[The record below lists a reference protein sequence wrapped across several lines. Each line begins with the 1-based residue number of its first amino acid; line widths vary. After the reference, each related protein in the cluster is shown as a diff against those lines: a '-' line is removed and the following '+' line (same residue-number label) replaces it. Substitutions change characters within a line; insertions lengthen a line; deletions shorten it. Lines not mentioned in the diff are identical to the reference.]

1 MQLSYKYRILPTP
14 TQAAALTTMLGDFCD
29 LYNAELEQRINA
41 YRPTASSRH
50 EIVWGTYVD
59 RRGIEREG
67 YIRRHL
73 ANTPAINKPIR
84 AYDQIRA
91 LTQIRQE
98 LPDLARW
105 SCSAKQQVLRRLDKT
120 FKAFF
125 RRGHGFPRFRA
136 KARFHAAEMRVGD
149 GLTIKNNRIGIG
161 PGAA

>member
-29 LYNAELEQRINA
+29 LYNAGLEQRINA

-50 EIVWGTYVD
+50 EICGAPMLIGAASGV
-59 RRGIEREG
+59 R
-67 YIRRHL
+67 
-73 ANTPAINKPIR
+73 AISGVSRDHKPIR

-105 SCSAKQQVLRRLDKT
+105 SCSAEQQVLRRLDKT

-161 PGAA
+161 PSAA